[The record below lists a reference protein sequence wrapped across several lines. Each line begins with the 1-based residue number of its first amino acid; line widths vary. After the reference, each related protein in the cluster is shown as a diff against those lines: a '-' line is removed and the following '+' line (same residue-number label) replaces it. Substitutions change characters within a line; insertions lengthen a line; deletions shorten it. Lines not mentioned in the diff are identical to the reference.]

1 MEILLSGQLCL
12 LLRRGILGERIVERI
27 VERPGETREAF
38 TLRIKRFVAT
48 RNLERRKEFA
58 N

>member
-12 LLRRGILGERIVERI
+12 LLRRGILGERI